1 MTTHTTGSK
10 SREDKSVGADRSACD
25 RAETETVNHRTAQ
38 LPLFFQAEN
47 DLFDAETG
55 ELVDNNSGIQSAND
69 DAESVRD
76 LISSADPSA
85 PQLIPLAPKELLTAT
100 ELKRASLKIGQ
111 ALARSSDEEQAS
123 RGRTMLIC
131 SEKLRSDRGH
141 LRSMRR
147 CKNRWC
153 MNCNLARQAKTVSRV
168 TRAMNQYMSTRLAGD
183 AHHLTHRNKQTV
195 VLKFTLNAGEACRLS
210 QVGHRI
216 KMMNRA
222 LRNMTRARGLRDEVV
237 GWFRSAEI
245 TQSDSDHA
253 HPHLHGALLLRLD
266 SNIEQVKRA
275 IRGYWPGRIAD
286 LLKDDATG
294 LKPITVASVQSLDCL
309 EADTIEHLTAW
320 VRYCTKGSYDL
331 IGLSRHTRESRLAF
345 EMTSDAYWQAL
356 DEQLN
361 KAQMIGFGGDLRD
374 AVRRAEE
381 DYKAERKRERE
392 LSGAPQRGRPPE
404 MTRQDDWL
412 YMHSIEGY
420 APLREILSARSIT
433 ELIASPNVTSGRLDP
448 SSFEVEKMTVRADN
462 PTATSALV
470 WLALN
475 ARVHGLSMRPHQSMS
490 PKQYKATGH
499 HRQHWS
505 EPDER
510 PLDPDWLPIK
520 RGARDED

>member
-1 MTTHTTGSK
+1 
-10 SREDKSVGADRSACD
+10 
-25 RAETETVNHRTAQ
+25 
-38 LPLFFQAEN
+38 
-47 DLFDAETG
+47 
-55 ELVDNNSGIQSAND
+55 
-69 DAESVRD
+69 
-76 LISSADPSA
+76 
-85 PQLIPLAPKELLTAT
+85 
-100 ELKRASLKIGQ
+100 
-111 ALARSSDEEQAS
+111 
-123 RGRTMLIC
+123 
-131 SEKLRSDRGH
+131 
-141 LRSMRR
+141 
-147 CKNRWC
+147 
-153 MNCNLARQAKTVSRV
+153 
-168 TRAMNQYMSTRLAGD
+168 MNQYMSTRLAGD

-462 PTATSALV
+462 PSATSALV

>member
-1 MTTHTTGSK
+1 MTTNTMTPK
-10 SREDKSVGADRSACD
+10 SREDKSVDADRSTDD
-25 RAETETVNHRTAQ
+25 RAEPKAVNHPTAQ
-38 LPLFFQAEN
+38 LSLFFQAEN
-47 DLFDAETG
+47 DSFDAETG
-55 ELVDNNSGIQSAND
+55 ELIESDPVTSPAND

-76 LISSADPSA
+76 LITSADPSA
-85 PQLIPLAPKELLTAT
+85 PQLIPLAPKELLTVT

-123 RGRTMLIC
+123 RGRTILIC

-141 LRSMRR
+141 LRAMRR
-147 CKNRWC
+147 CKNKWC
-153 MNCNLARQAKTVSRV
+153 MSCNLAKQAKEVSRV

-195 VLKFTLNAGEACRLS
+195 VLKFTLNAGEACRLD
-210 QVGHRI
+210 QVGRRI
-216 KMMNRA
+216 KMMNLA
-222 LRNMTRARGLRDEVV
+222 LRNMAGARGLKDEVI
-237 GWFRSAEI
+237 GWFRSTEI

-266 SNIEQVKRA
+266 SDIEQVKRA
-275 IRGYWPGRIAD
+275 IRGYWPDRIAE
-286 LLKDDATG
+286 LLKDKSTG

-309 EADTIEHLTAW
+309 EADTIEHLIAW

-331 IGLSRHTRESRLAF
+331 VGLSRHSRESRLAF
-345 EMTSDAYWQAL
+345 EMTSDTYWQAL

-361 KAQMIGFGGDLRD
+361 KAQLIGFGGDLRD

-392 LSGAPQRGRPPE
+392 QAGAPRRGRPPE
-404 MTRQDDWL
+404 ITRQDDWL

-420 APLREILSARSIT
+420 APLREILSAKSIT
-433 ELIASPNVTSGRLDP
+433 ELVASPNVTSGRLDP
-448 SSFEVEKMTVRADN
+448 SSFEVEKMTIRADN

-470 WLALN
+470 WLALS
-475 ARVHGLSMRPHQSMS
+475 ARVHGLSMRPYQGMS

-505 EPDER
+505 EPEER
-510 PLDPDWLPIK
+510 SLDPDWLPIK
-520 RGARDED
+520 RGARDDD